1 MGDRASTWERN
12 KVDLSDRLKEIRI
25 MVDQEKYFIINQVR
39 QYGKTT
45 ILNALAE
52 YLKSE
57 YEVISLDFQGIS
69 YADFHVELL
78 ASHPAGCYDGSERKA
93 SCKFVLCS
101 YGRTEKYIQ
110 RLNNPGRHYSDEGT
124 GSK

>member
-12 KVDLSDRLKEIRI
+12 RVDLSDRLKEIRI

-78 ASHPAGCYDGSERKA
+78 AFRPAGCYDGSERKRPA
-93 SCKFVLCS
+93 NLFMQL
-101 YGRTEKYIQ
+101 RQDRRIHQ
-110 RLNNPGRHYSDEGT
+110 RLNNTGRHYSDEGT